1 MEKVVG
7 EKELALQHQF
17 RYKSSKFS
25 DIQNC
30 RVNLLFGDRSLKFG
44 HFGIFDARFSF
55 LASLKL
61 WTMI

>member
-7 EKELALQHQF
+7 EQELALQHHF

-25 DIQNC
+25 EIQNC
-30 RVNLLFGDRSLKFG
+30 HVNLLFEDRSLKLG
-44 HFGIFDARFSF
+44 HLGIFDARFSF